1 MNTLTDTLPPH
12 PEYECMR
19 PNNND
24 EDDRIKGLQLTEK
37 DYEKI
42 AEKLFSKIVNYAAV
56 TVGRSVLNKFFYAL
70 IAGFLGLLYF
80 LKDKA

>member
-1 MNTLTDTLPPH
+1 MNTLADTLNPH

-19 PNNND
+19 QND
-24 EDDRIKGLQLTEK
+24 DDEVSGLQLTDK

-42 AEKLFSKIVNYAAV
+42 AEKLLTKIIEHTAV
-56 TVGRSVLNKFFYAL
+56 TVGRSVLNKFFYAI